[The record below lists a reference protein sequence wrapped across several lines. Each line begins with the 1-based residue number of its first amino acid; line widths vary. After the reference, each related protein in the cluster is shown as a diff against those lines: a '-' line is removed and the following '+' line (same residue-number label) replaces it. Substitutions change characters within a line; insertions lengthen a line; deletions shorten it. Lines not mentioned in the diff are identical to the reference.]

1 MTNKIL
7 LIGENVESHA
17 EYMAREFEVHTLT
30 GKPDREA
37 YLAEIA
43 PEIEGLCISGGANPR
58 PNGDLL
64 DRMPKVSIVASLG
77 VGATMIDVPDLKQ
90 RGIIATIGP
99 GSNAVSVAD
108 FALGLMLAVTRR
120 MVYFDRYTR
129 EGKWASTGT
138 KGAYTTTITGK
149 AVGIVGLGAIGSRVA
164 KRCQGFEM
172 ELLYHQRTR
181 NEDVGYR
188 YVDSV
193 LDLAAEA
200 DYLVICCPGTPETR
214 HLVDADVLKAL
225 GPGGYL
231 ISVSRGTVIDE
242 AALVTALQDG
252 TIAGAGLEVFEF
264 EPDPSP
270 ELFEME
276 NVVLSPHR
284 SAFTIEATTLMRDM
298 MMANLRAHFAG
309 KPVPNPVPGME
320 ELQPAAE

>member
-58 PNGDLL
+58 PTPDLM

-120 MVYFDRYTR
+120 IVYFDRYTR

-149 AVGIVGLGAIGSRVA
+149 
-164 KRCQGFEM
+164 
-172 ELLYHQRTR
+172 
-181 NEDVGYR
+181 
-188 YVDSV
+188 
-193 LDLAAEA
+193 LAAEA
-200 DYLVICCPGTPETR
+200 DYLVTCCPGTPETR

-225 GPGGYL
+225 GPAGYL

-242 AALVTALQDG
+242 AALVTALQDS
-252 TIAGAGLEVFEF
+252 TLAGAGLEVFEF